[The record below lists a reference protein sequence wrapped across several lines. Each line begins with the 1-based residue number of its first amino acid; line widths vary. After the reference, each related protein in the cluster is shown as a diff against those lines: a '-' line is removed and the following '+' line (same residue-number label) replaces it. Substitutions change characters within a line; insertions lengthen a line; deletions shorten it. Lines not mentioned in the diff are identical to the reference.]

1 METPGQ
7 DRASHAAAGAPA
19 TSIEERFS
27 FAKFAAHPFFREVNA
42 WLVARAGI
50 RPGADVVDL
59 GCGPGAV
66 TELILQNMGRPPL
79 GRVFA
84 VDPSGSAL
92 VQAAQRLQSAV
103 VRFIQGTAERVG
115 SLVPPVDTVVFANA
129 IHLVQDKAQVIAGIS
144 SVLRPG
150 GILAFNTTFFD
161 GAYPA
166 DTYRFYKIW
175 VLRAMRWLQERG
187 HVVARGVKATAR
199 QWLSPDDYGRL
210 LHASGFGA
218 TEMEFQEKRLPVEA
232 WEDIS
237 EFSMFIEGALP
248 GVPLEV
254 GMEALKVGV
263 RQAFDEL
270 KLQAVP
276 RIWLQVVARRT

>member
-1 METPGQ
+1 METPGK
-7 DRASHAAAGAPA
+7 DRSFPTAGGGPA
-19 TSIEERFS
+19 TSLEERFS

-50 RPGADVVDL
+50 HPGADVVDL

-66 TELILQNMGRPPL
+66 TELILQSMGRPPL

-166 DTYRFYKIW
+166 DTYRFYKVW

-199 QWLSPDDYGRL
+199 QWLSPDDYGRML
-210 LHASGFGA
+210 RASGFGA
-218 TEMEFQEKRLPVEA
+218 PEMEFQEKRLPVEA

-248 GVPLEV
+248 GVALEV
-254 GMEALKVGV
+254 GAEALKVGV
-263 RQAFDEL
+263 RQAFHEL
-270 KLQAVP
+270 HLEAVP
-276 RIWLQVVARRT
+276 RIWLQTIARRT